1 MLKFSVYSVGTCS
14 ADSGSS
20 SGTATP
26 TMEDPADCMTH
37 EPPERTLTAYENLK
51 QTASHPTSS
60 CIAYMMG

>member
-1 MLKFSVYSVGTCS
+1 
-14 ADSGSS
+14 
-20 SGTATP
+20 
-26 TMEDPADCMTH
+26 MEDPADCMTH